1 MILKTKQFF
10 DSVIPTTSISNQGQ
24 RIETLF
30 ANLFG
35 ISL

>member
-1 MILKTKQFF
+1 MSLKTKQFF
-10 DSVIPTTSISNQGQ
+10 DFVIPANSISHQGQ
-24 RIETLF
+24 RIETLS